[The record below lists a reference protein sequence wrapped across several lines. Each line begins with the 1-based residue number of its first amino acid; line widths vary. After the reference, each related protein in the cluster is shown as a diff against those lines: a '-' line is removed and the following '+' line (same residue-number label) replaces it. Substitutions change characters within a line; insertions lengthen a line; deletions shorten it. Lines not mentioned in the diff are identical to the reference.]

1 MTDDLCHGLP
11 FLPGNTFR
19 DITKLAHHRPQTLT
33 YKNGYIVP
41 KRPSVGIGQASLISD
56 QRILSEINEL
66 TVPTVARTHE
76 QYPASPRTV
85 FVPGHVAFDKKTEC
99 PLSSHFPTTSSSPL
113 VSPVLRF
120 FGYFQQEVQQSPQEQ
135 YRVRPVIISYY
146 LEDDSFCMIEPEVM
160 NSGIPQGKLLKRQ
173 RLPKGKQG
181 DFYHWKDLNVGI
193 DISVFGVTYRL
204 TSCDRFTQEFLLS
217 EGILLNEPEEIP
229 LDPYTERRNK
239 PQRAYVTPSDF
250 DSLRQFLTM
259 DRKVL
264 RFYALWEHADTIHT
278 ETRPVVVQFYL
289 ADDSLEIRET
299 HEHNSGRDPYPVLL
313 HRQKLFTQTPHPDSP
328 PCSVPIPPLPTKL
341 TQILSYTQ
349 PPPDSTPC
357 LLTLPLSQAPHP
369 VCSPCPSARL
379 HALSAHP
386 APQPGSTPCL
396 LTLPLSQTPRPVC
409 SPCPSARLHTL
420 SAHPAPSARLQA
432 LSAHPAP
439 QSDSTPCL
447 LTLHLSQ
454 TPHPVCSPCPQPGSK
469 PCLLT
474 LPLSQ
479 TPHPVCSPCTL
490 SQAPHPVCSPCP
502 SARLQALSAHPAPQS
517 DSTPCLLTLPLTRLH
532 TLSAHPA
539 PQSDSTPCLLTLPL
553 SQTPHP
559 VCSPCT
565 SARLHTLSAH
575 PAPQPGSKPCLLTLP
590 LSQTPPPVCSPCPS
604 ARLHTL
610 SAHPAPQPDSKPCL
624 LTLPLSQT
632 PHPVCSPCPSARLH
646 TLSAHPAPQPGSTPC
661 LLTLPLSQTPHPV
674 CSPCT
679 SARLHTLS
687 AHPAPQP
694 GSKPCLLTLPLS
706 QTPHP
711 PGSTPC
717 LLTLP
722 LSQTPHPVC
731 SPCPSARI
739 HTLLTLHPAPQSDS
753 TPYPF
758 PSCVLEVS
766 PKEVQ
771 EYYSPRDF
779 IVGEP
784 VSIMGRE
791 FLLYGCD
798 EFTRNFYQQNLSDIT
813 LRPLQIQPR
822 QGPDFKREK
831 PHNFLGGVEPGR
843 SLLVVVMAVG
853 LQVERM
859 ASLIRSDLHHPGF
872 PSFSNCREVI
882 RVMTWELFSWRGR
895 KSSEIRLS
903 KKRKPISKDRREIPP
918 YNGFGSPEDTV
929 QNCISL
935 IPEPPKKDLLKMLE
949 KDGKV
954 LRYTAKLDSVN
965 PDDSGRRFIVSYF
978 LSNDMMS
985 IFETNMRN
993 SGIIG
998 GKFLEK
1004 TRVHKPGS
1012 TPENPQYYSPADFA
1026 IGSTVEVFKWRFVL
1040 IDADLFVLKYLE
1052 TIADEIPAQTL
1063 DSLRKCLGQEPTKAQ
1078 TTGKSCLGTIPAL
1091 PAPQTTLRKAVEAQ
1105 CEERDLEP
1113 GCAPPAQPRSLSPA
1127 ALPQPSRAP

>member
-76 QYPASPRTV
+76 QYPASPPTV
-85 FVPGHVAFDKKTEC
+85 FVPGHVAFDKK
-99 PLSSHFPTTSSSPL
+99 
-113 VSPVLRF
+113 VLRF

-173 RLPKGKQG
+173 RMPKGKQG

-204 TSCDRFTQEFLLS
+204 TSCDRFTQVKR
-217 EGILLNEPEEIP
+217 GIPAERGDFTERAGGNP

-313 HRQKLFTQTPHPDSP
+313 HRQKVPKTIKPD
-328 PCSVPIPPLPTKL
+328 
-341 TQILSYTQ
+341 
-349 PPPDSTPC
+349 
-357 LLTLPLSQAPHP
+357 A
-369 VCSPCPSARL
+369 ARL
-379 HALSAHP
+379 HTLSAHP

-409 SPCPSARLHTL
+409 SPCPSARIHTL
-420 SAHPAPSARLQA
+420 SAHPAPQPDSTPCLLTLPLSQTPHPVCSPCPSARLHALSAHPAPQSDSTPCLLTLHLSQTPHPVCSPCPSARLQALSAHPAPQSDSTPCLLTLPLSQAPHPVCSPCPSARLQALSAHPAPQPDSTPCLLTLPLSQAPPPVCSPCPSVRIHTLSAHPAPQPGSTPCLLTLPLSQTPHPVCSPCPSARIHTLSAHPAPQPDSTPCLLTLPLSQTPHPVCSPCPSARLQA

-454 TPHPVCSPCPQPGSK
+454 TPHPVCSPCPSARLQALSAHPAPQPDST

-474 LPLSQ
+474 LP
-479 TPHPVCSPCTL
+479 L

-517 DSTPCLLTLPLTRLH
+517 DSTPCLLTLHLSQAPHPVCSPCPSVRLH

-539 PQSDSTPCLLTLPL
+539 PQSDSTPCLLTLHL
-553 SQTPHP
+553 SQAPSP
-559 VCSPCT
+559 VCS
-565 SARLHTLSAH
+565 AR
-575 PAPQPGSKPCLLTLP
+575 
-590 LSQTPPPVCSPCPS
+590 
-604 ARLHTL
+604 
-610 SAHPAPQPDSKPCL
+610 
-624 LTLPLSQT
+624 
-632 PHPVCSPCPSARLH
+632 
-646 TLSAHPAPQPGSTPC
+646 
-661 LLTLPLSQTPHPV
+661 
-674 CSPCT
+674 
-679 SARLHTLS
+679 
-687 AHPAPQP
+687 
-694 GSKPCLLTLPLS
+694 
-706 QTPHP
+706 
-711 PGSTPC
+711 
-717 LLTLP
+717 
-722 LSQTPHPVC
+722 
-731 SPCPSARI
+731 
-739 HTLLTLHPAPQSDS
+739 
-753 TPYPF
+753 
-758 PSCVLEVS
+758 E
-766 PKEVQ
+766 
-771 EYYSPRDF
+771 
-779 IVGEP
+779 
-784 VSIMGRE
+784 
-791 FLLYGCD
+791 
-798 EFTRNFYQQNLSDIT
+798 
-813 LRPLQIQPR
+813 
-822 QGPDFKREK
+822 
-831 PHNFLGGVEPGR
+831 
-843 SLLVVVMAVG
+843 
-853 LQVERM
+853 
-859 ASLIRSDLHHPGF
+859 
-872 PSFSNCREVI
+872 
-882 RVMTWELFSWRGR
+882 
-895 KSSEIRLS
+895 
-903 KKRKPISKDRREIPP
+903 EIPP

-954 LRYTAKLDSVN
+954 LRYTAKL
-965 PDDSGRRFIVSYF
+965 
-978 LSNDMMS
+978 
-985 IFETNMRN
+985 
-993 SGIIG
+993 
-998 GKFLEK
+998 
-1004 TRVHKPGS
+1004 
-1012 TPENPQYYSPADFA
+1012 
-1026 IGSTVEVFKWRFVL
+1026 
-1040 IDADLFVLKYLE
+1040 
-1052 TIADEIPAQTL
+1052 
-1063 DSLRKCLGQEPTKAQ
+1063 
-1078 TTGKSCLGTIPAL
+1078 
-1091 PAPQTTLRKAVEAQ
+1091 
-1105 CEERDLEP
+1105 
-1113 GCAPPAQPRSLSPA
+1113 
-1127 ALPQPSRAP
+1127 

>member
-19 DITKLAHHRPQTLT
+19 DITKSAHHRPQTLT

-76 QYPASPRTV
+76 QYPASPPTV
-85 FVPGHVAFDKKTEC
+85 FVPGHVAFDKK
-99 PLSSHFPTTSSSPL
+99 
-113 VSPVLRF
+113 VLRF
-120 FGYFQQEVQQSPQEQ
+120 FGYFHQEVQQSPQEQ

-181 DFYHWKDLNVGI
+181 DFYHWKELNVGI

-229 LDPYTERRNK
+229 PDPYTERRNK

-313 HRQKLFTQTPHPDSP
+313 HRQKVPKTIKPDA
-328 PCSVPIPPLPTKL
+328 
-341 TQILSYTQ
+341 
-349 PPPDSTPC
+349 D
-357 LLTLPLSQAPHP
+357 
-369 VCSPCPSARL
+369 
-379 HALSAHP
+379 
-386 APQPGSTPCL
+386 
-396 LTLPLSQTPRPVC
+396 
-409 SPCPSARLHTL
+409 
-420 SAHPAPSARLQA
+420 
-432 LSAHPAP
+432 
-439 QSDSTPCL
+439 
-447 LTLHLSQ
+447 
-454 TPHPVCSPCPQPGSK
+454 
-469 PCLLT
+469 
-474 LPLSQ
+474 
-479 TPHPVCSPCTL
+479 
-490 SQAPHPVCSPCP
+490 
-502 SARLQALSAHPAPQS
+502 
-517 DSTPCLLTLPLTRLH
+517 
-532 TLSAHPA
+532 
-539 PQSDSTPCLLTLPL
+539 
-553 SQTPHP
+553 
-559 VCSPCT
+559 
-565 SARLHTLSAH
+565 
-575 PAPQPGSKPCLLTLP
+575 
-590 LSQTPPPVCSPCPS
+590 
-604 ARLHTL
+604 
-610 SAHPAPQPDSKPCL
+610 
-624 LTLPLSQT
+624 
-632 PHPVCSPCPSARLH
+632 
-646 TLSAHPAPQPGSTPC
+646 
-661 LLTLPLSQTPHPV
+661 
-674 CSPCT
+674 
-679 SARLHTLS
+679 
-687 AHPAPQP
+687 
-694 GSKPCLLTLPLS
+694 
-706 QTPHP
+706 
-711 PGSTPC
+711 
-717 LLTLP
+717 
-722 LSQTPHPVC
+722 
-731 SPCPSARI
+731 
-739 HTLLTLHPAPQSDS
+739 
-753 TPYPF
+753 PF

-791 FLLYGCD
+791 FLLYDCD
-798 EFTRNFYQQNLSDIT
+798 EYTRNFYQENLSDIT

-822 QGPDFKREK
+822 QGPDFK
-831 PHNFLGGVEPGR
+831 
-843 SLLVVVMAVG
+843 
-853 LQVERM
+853 
-859 ASLIRSDLHHPGF
+859 
-872 PSFSNCREVI
+872 
-882 RVMTWELFSWRGR
+882 
-895 KSSEIRLS
+895 
-903 KKRKPISKDRREIPP
+903 REIPP

-965 PDDSGRRFIVSYF
+965 PDDSGRRFIMSYF

-1052 TIADEIPAQTL
+1052 TLADEIPAQTL

-1078 TTGKSCLGTIPAL
+1078 TTADDTPETSGG
-1091 PAPQTTLRKAVEAQ
+1091 AV
-1105 CEERDLEP
+1105 
-1113 GCAPPAQPRSLSPA
+1113 
-1127 ALPQPSRAP
+1127 